1 MPIQIKQSLN
11 RAKAMIKR
19 RILPFLF
26 LLSLLLVFTQC
37 NYNHLKFEGLTI
49 DGPMEPFLQQLEKK
63 GFKRQQGVDDMAYL
77 KGSFAGKDSCN
88 LFVLRNVERDLI
100 YRVVVA
106 LPPKDTWEELE
117 SDFKYMRAQLV
128 KTYGAPKYETQE
140 YDGLENITKNETKM
154 LLLNEGKCRY
164 TATWEVDGGTI
175 YLEIS
180 HIRANG
186 RNCVRVLYYDKVNDV
201 VAEN

>member
-1 MPIQIKQSLN
+1 
-11 RAKAMIKR
+11 MIKR

-37 NYNHLKFEGLTI
+37 NYSHLKFEGLTI
-49 DGPMEPFLQQLEKK
+49 DGPMEPFLQKLEKK
-63 GFKRQQGVDDMAYL
+63 GFKRQKGVEEMAVF
-77 KGSFAGKDSCN
+77 KGSFAGKEDCL

-106 LPPKDTWEELE
+106 LPEKDTWEALE

-128 KTYGAPKYETQE
+128 KKYGAPTDETEE
-140 YDGLENITKNETKM
+140 YDGLDNVTENETKM
-154 LLLNEGKCRY
+154 LLLNEGKCHY

-186 RNCVRVLYYDKVNDV
+186 GNCVRVLYYDKVNNV
-201 VAEN
+201 VGED